1 MGDDI
6 RSILWEIR
14 VQDLI
19 QAAAEGE
26 EEGIFNHF
34 DEADLVGMTHRQMSV
49 KVDLLTLAHAS
60 NWLNTT
66 PIKALLEVD
75 FLAILGAEWEEGR
88 LQ

>member
-1 MGDDI
+1 MLFNF
-6 RSILWEIR
+6 RSILWELR

-19 QAAAEGE
+19 CGRQAAAEGE

-66 PIKALLEVD
+66 PIKALLE
-75 FLAILGAEWEEGR
+75 ARE
-88 LQ
+88 